1 MPMQKRQSSHGREDK
16 SEDMGRNKILPKLR
30 SKDGRRKEGAGMK
43 ITIEISDNAIC
54 GFLNLVEFTGIG
66 MQMVSFQLG
75 SDDLVDGKTTKLPRE
90 KGSKEE

>member
-1 MPMQKRQSSHGREDK
+1 
-16 SEDMGRNKILPKLR
+16 
-30 SKDGRRKEGAGMK
+30 MK

-90 KGSKEE
+90 MEDENE